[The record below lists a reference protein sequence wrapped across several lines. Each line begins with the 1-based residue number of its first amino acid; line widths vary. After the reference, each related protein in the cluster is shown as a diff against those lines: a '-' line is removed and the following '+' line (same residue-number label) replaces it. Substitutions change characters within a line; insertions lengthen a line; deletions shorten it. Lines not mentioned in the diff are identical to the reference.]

1 MTLGRPKFGACP
13 MLSGVDPGY
22 VMSIVEDD
30 LRNRLVRTIEILEP
44 FSKSTGPFPDVE
56 ALKIAMLLAAHS
68 LESAMLMVGK
78 LPTTP

>member
-1 MTLGRPKFGACP
+1 
-13 MLSGVDPGY
+13 MLSGIDAGW
-22 VMSIVEDD
+22 VMSTVEDD

-44 FSKSTGPFPDVE
+44 FSKSTGP
-56 ALKIAMLLAAHS
+56 MLLAAHS

>member
-1 MTLGRPKFGACP
+1 
-13 MLSGVDPGY
+13 
-22 VMSIVEDD
+22 MSIVEDD
-30 LRNRLVRTIEILEP
+30 LSSRLVRTIEILEP
-44 FSKSTGPFPDVE
+44 FSKSTGPFSGLE